1 MNTNTWQLQEAKNH
15 FSEVVAQACSQGAQT
30 ITKHGKPVA
39 VVVAI
44 EEFQS
49 LEPARQK
56 KTPLLEVLRR
66 CPDPAVFEQIEKS
79 RQNSDFGRTMDLGE

>member
-15 FSEVVAQACSQGAQT
+15 FSEVVAKACSQGAQT
-30 ITKHGKPVA
+30 ITKHGKPVV

-44 EEFQS
+44 EDFQS
-49 LEPARQK
+49 GKPDRPK
-56 KTPLLEVLRR
+56 KTLLEILRR

-79 RQNSDFGRTMDLGE
+79 RQTSDFGRTIDLDE